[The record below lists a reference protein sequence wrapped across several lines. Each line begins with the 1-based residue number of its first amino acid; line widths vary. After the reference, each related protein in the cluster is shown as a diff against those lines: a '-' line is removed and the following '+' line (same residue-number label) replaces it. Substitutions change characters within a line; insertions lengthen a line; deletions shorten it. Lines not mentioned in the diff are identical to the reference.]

1 MNTTMS
7 SIASIGIV
15 IVICISIRFP
25 TFLLKIAT
33 IASPNARRYPLS
45 YVYSGRYGWG
55 GGNLISQDFDGDWWS
70 TAAYSASNA
79 YSLTMYSSNLV
90 PQYSNNK
97 AGGFTL
103 RCVSFS
109 CFILCPS
116 VSAFVCI
123 VRVLLLG

>member
-1 MNTTMS
+1 MS

-79 YSLTMYSSNLV
+79 YYLGMNSSVLLPQNNYS
-90 PQYSNNK
+90 K
-97 AGGFTL
+97 ANGFTL
-103 RCVSFS
+103 R
-109 CFILCPS
+109 
-116 VSAFVCI
+116 
-123 VRVLLLG
+123 